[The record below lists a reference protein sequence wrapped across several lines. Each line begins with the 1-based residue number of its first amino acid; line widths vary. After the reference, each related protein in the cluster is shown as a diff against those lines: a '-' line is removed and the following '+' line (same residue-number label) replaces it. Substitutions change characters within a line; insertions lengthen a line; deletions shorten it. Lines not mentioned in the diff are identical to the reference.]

1 MSWDAL
7 IWLSIIALSY
17 LIGGIHPAYFAARV
31 LAGRDIRSLGDHNS
45 GAANVF
51 RNVDPKVGVLV
62 GAVDILKG
70 AAVILLARALV
81 DSTALEMMA
90 GLAVLAGH
98 NWPVYLGFRGGRGA
112 AAGIGVMLATV
123 PALAVPLGAIAF
135 AVLLLCRRATLAIA
149 CFFTPVAVLA
159 WWPYDY
165 PYQLAI
171 YSAAVPV
178 LVGVTHFLSIR
189 DLPPRRRMD
198 TEAEHRDERML
209 PQG

>member
-90 GLAVLAGH
+90 GLAV
-98 NWPVYLGFRGGRGA
+98 WPATTGPFTWGSGGAVGLPRA
-112 AAGIGVMLATV
+112 S
-123 PALAVPLGAIAF
+123 ALCWPP
-135 AVLLLCRRATLAIA
+135 CR
-149 CFFTPVAVLA
+149 PS
-159 WWPYDY
+159 PY
-165 PYQLAI
+165 PWAQ
-171 YSAAVPV
+171 
-178 LVGVTHFLSIR
+178 
-189 DLPPRRRMD
+189 
-198 TEAEHRDERML
+198 
-209 PQG
+209 